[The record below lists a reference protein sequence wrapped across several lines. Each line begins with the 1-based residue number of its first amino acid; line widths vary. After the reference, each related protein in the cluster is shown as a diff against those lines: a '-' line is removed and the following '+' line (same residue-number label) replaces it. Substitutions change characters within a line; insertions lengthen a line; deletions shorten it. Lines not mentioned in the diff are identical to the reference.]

1 MQRKLQQKE
10 QLRKQQEVD
19 MDMADMEGSL
29 WEFELLA
36 VNIYWREQ
44 TWNMWD
50 ILGVFQ
56 FKRT

>member
-10 QLRKQQEVD
+10 QLRTQQEVD

-36 VNIYWREQ
+36 VNIYWWEQ